1 MDSTHYLTPGEIYD
15 LAVEAMRGEEP
26 VPRDGHLIRAAAARP
41 AQRAFGVEPYPT
53 LLEKAAAL
61 LHSFAAHHLFFD
73 GNKRIATH
81 ITEAFLKRNGRQPTW
96 TPQQAYDFVLEV
108 AQNRH
113 DVPAIAL
120 WLAAHSTQQTP

>member
-1 MDSTHYLTPGEIYD
+1 MDSTRYLTPGEIYD
-15 LAVEAMRGEEP
+15 LAVEAMHGEEP

-120 WLAAHSTQQTP
+120 WLEKHSQSIS